1 MTHREHSSLIS
12 LKRSSAVS
20 CAAVCFNTGRG
31 LETKY
36 NRKISVTRAHHP
48 LLGKI
53 FELAQPLG
61 NSITIILPNGCR
73 MKIPRQWSDI
83 DGAKPCLSL
92 DSVFTGNSIKE
103 LLDLVDLLLNR

>member
-1 MTHREHSSLIS
+1 M
-12 LKRSSAVS
+12 
-20 CAAVCFNTGRG
+20 GRG